1 MLKEHSHMDNTIENV
16 YAVEVIDSNIID
28 AIKRISYHNK
38 KIPYEYT
45 IVDYLCKSYPD
56 CNVATIRQRNAY
68 LKNKNEILNKLHNGE
83 KSYCLIEDSATIP
96 YDSASPD
103 DPQSILL
110 FDLKTP
116 GVNPVKEQATLIQ
129 DLNEKLLPLSI
140 EINALKSFVLE

>member
-1 MLKEHSHMDNTIENV
+1 ME
-16 YAVEVIDSNIID
+16 
-28 AIKRISYHNK
+28 
-38 KIPYEYT
+38 
-45 IVDYLCKSYPD
+45 
-56 CNVATIRQRNAY
+56 
-68 LKNKNEILNKLHNGE
+68 NKNEILNKLHNGE

-116 GVNPVKEQATLIQ
+116 GVNPIKEQATLIQ